1 MYTHSG
7 SIGDESYAAVL
18 VPVGIRIPANAL
30 RRAFVESLTWHQV
43 VRIEPIPDDCKSSSP
58 NLNNRGSHNRKRG
71 SSLAF
76 PDNSHSKRAKI
87 SNKNISQGSTAC
99 TLFQNAGI
107 NWCLYRYPDEVGN
120 WNNRIIVSINLNQEN
135 DNYNRE
141 STLANPTEE
150 VAAGFDKLEH
160 AFVQE
165 NKHKEL

>member
-1 MYTHSG
+1 MYFVSECWNQLVFI
-7 SIGDESYAAVL
+7 SIS
-18 VPVGIRIPANAL
+18 
-30 RRAFVESLTWHQV
+30 RR
-43 VRIEPIPDDCKSSSP
+43 
-58 NLNNRGSHNRKRG
+58 
-71 SSLAF
+71 
-76 PDNSHSKRAKI
+76 
-87 SNKNISQGSTAC
+87 
-99 TLFQNAGI
+99 
-107 NWCLYRYPDEVGN
+107 VGN